1 MSQKE
6 VNKDNSTNS
15 PSASRN
21 ISESVAKGQEQSGII
36 LGPDG
41 KPCRAC
47 TDFKSWAKQ
56 MKGDVV
62 GRSMPAM
69 ASAVRL
75 VNFLILFDLVFLGS

>member
-6 VNKDNSTNS
+6 VDKDLSTNT
-15 PSASRN
+15 PSSSGTPSQSVSN
-21 ISESVAKGQEQSGII
+21 VQSEGII

-47 TDFKSWAKQ
+47 TDFKSWTKQ

-62 GRSMPAM
+62 GRSVPSM
-69 ASAVRL
+69 ASAVSH
-75 VNFLILFDLVFLGS
+75 NIYTFLCLYKPE

>member
-6 VNKDNSTNS
+6 VDKDLSTNT
-15 PSASRN
+15 PSSSSTPSQSVSN
-21 ISESVAKGQEQSGII
+21 VQSEGII

-47 TDFKSWAKQ
+47 TDFKSWTKQ

-62 GRSMPAM
+62 GRSVPSM
-69 ASAVRL
+69 ASAVSR
-75 VNFLILFDLVFLGS
+75 NIYTFLCLYKPE